1 MAKATATK
9 DSAIDGSPFISAS
22 EALIVQLLCGCS
34 LAFSLWVANSVYSI
48 HLLTD
53 PSNTLLLIWIIEL
66 PIVILL
72 YSRYRRNR
80 KRCTYLRAV
89 GRGLLALPAGA
100 AINFLGAVALGAP
113 VTIQYLPKT
122 VNWSLMMSV
131 FTTVPASCVLGS
143 SWADWRRIFAQTKPN
158 GSIEYLICL
167 PAHGAVIGGWFGA
180 WPMPLDWERP
190 WQEWPICVSYGA
202 ITGYL
207 VAMVASLGF
216 ALAHNRSC
224 LPKRD

>member
-1 MAKATATK
+1 MATTTKA
-9 DSAIDGSPFISAS
+9 SAIGGSSSISAS
-22 EALIVQLLCGCS
+22 EALIVQLLCGFG
-34 LAFSLWVANSVYSI
+34 LAFALWVADNVYSI
-48 HLLTD
+48 HLVTE
-53 PSNTLLLIWIIEL
+53 PSRTLFLIWIIEL

-72 YSRYRRNR
+72 YSRYRQNR
-80 KRCTYLRAV
+80 KCCTYLRAV
-89 GRGLLALPAGA
+89 GRGLLALPVGA
-100 AINFLGAVALGAP
+100 AINFVGAVALGAP
-113 VTIQYLPKT
+113 VTTQYIPKT
-122 VNWSLMMSV
+122 VNWSLMMSL
-131 FTTVPASCVLGS
+131 FTTVPASCVIGS
-143 SWADWRRIFAQTKPN
+143 SWADWRRIFAQTKPK

-207 VAMVASLGF
+207 VAMVASIGF
-216 ALAHNRSC
+216 VVAHTRSC